1 MTKILLTRH
10 GHVEGIAPER
20 FRGRQQL
27 ALTERGRAEVQV
39 LARRIAGGWKPQH
52 LYTSPLQRC
61 VDTGT
66 AIARTCG
73 IAAGKPRND
82 LNDIDYG
89 DWQFKPYE
97 NAKADDPALF
107 AAWFATPQL
116 VRFPG
121 GESLQDLAA
130 RVADALRFVLAHHG
144 NDTIVIVGHDSVN
157 RALLAQLMDLPLSS
171 YWRIEQSPCC
181 LNEIDV
187 EDGKICVRRI
197 NETHHLQDAA

>member
-73 IAAGKPRND
+73 IAAGKPRSD

-107 AAWFATPQL
+107 AAWFRRRSWCA
-116 VRFPG
+116 FP
-121 GESLQDLAA
+121 AA
-130 RVADALRFVLAHHG
+130 NRYR
-144 NDTIVIVGHDSVN
+144 TSP
-157 RALLAQLMDLPLSS
+157 RALPTRCASC
-171 YWRIEQSPCC
+171 SPTTAT
-181 LNEIDV
+181 I
-187 EDGKICVRRI
+187 RS
-197 NETHHLQDAA
+197 